1 LTLIELLR
9 IAASHKQASV
19 SRDSEISTQ
28 SETEFVAM
36 NRRSTFGRRRSA
48 LPRSLRARQASAFTL
63 VELLVVIAIIGIL
76 VALLLPAIQAAREAA
91 RRSECQNNLKQIGIA
106 VANYELSHKSYPPG
120 CFLGEGSAWSAFILP
135 FLEEGNA
142 FDWLVIQEPVI
153 GVNYQWA
160 YSGGQY
166 EDATKLPDN
175 FRNIRIIETVM
186 KVYRCP
192 SAGLPEHQTDLSADA
207 WWVMRRS
214 PASYLGVVSGLETRQ
229 HPSWRM
235 RFQRAPTQNP
245 NFPGVDGVMV
255 GLHHR
260 DEAKTRIA
268 LRMITDGTSKTAM
281 VGEAAHDSDT
291 QEAKGTI
298 REAEPGNRKDH
309 WWGGSD
315 DIDLGRPGDVFV
327 DLSEMLGS
335 TGVPINFQEDPAK
348 NQTMC
353 VNPDSPECQKL
364 QLSFG
369 SEHSGIAQMVFCDG
383 HVEGVAE
390 DIDAKV
396 WSDYGSRASQSLFI
410 DGSAPPR

>member
-1 LTLIELLR
+1 MEC
-9 IAASHKQASV
+9 
-19 SRDSEISTQ
+19 
-28 SETEFVAM
+28 VAM
-36 NRRSTFGRRRSA
+36 NRRASIGNDHIVRPNGRRTRHT
-48 LPRSLRARQASAFTL
+48 SAFTL

-76 VALLLPAIQAAREAA
+76 IALLLPAIQAAREAA

-106 VANYELSHKSYPPG
+106 IANYEISHKSLPPG
-120 CFLGEGSAWSAFILP
+120 AFLGEGSAWSAFILP

-142 FDWLVIQEPVI
+142 FDWLIIQEPEV

-166 EDATKLPDN
+166 ADATQLPDN

-192 SAGLPEHQTDLSADA
+192 SAGMPEHQADLSCDG

-235 RFQRAPTQNP
+235 RFQKWPRENP
-245 NFPGVDGVMV
+245 NFPGVDGVLV

-268 LRMITDGTSKTAM
+268 LRMIIDGTSKTAL
-281 VGEAAHDSDT
+281 VGEALHDSDT
-291 QEAKGTI
+291 VEAKGTI
-298 REAEPGNRKDH
+298 KEPQQGNRKDH

-315 DIDLGRPGDVFV
+315 DIDLSTGENVFV

-335 TGVPINFQEDPAK
+335 TGVPINVQRDPSQ
-348 NQTMC
+348 NQLMC
-353 VNPDSPECQKL
+353 VNPDSPECQAL

-369 SEHSGIAQMVFCDG
+369 SDHSGIAQMVFCDG
-383 HVEGVAE
+383 HVEGISE
-390 DIDAKV
+390 DIDKQV
-396 WSDYGSRASQSLFI
+396 WSDYGTRAGQTLYN
-410 DGSAPPR
+410 DGGAPPPR